1 MLLVRRGCQFL
12 KTYGVFQGFLLVL
25 IIYGESMGSHQATI
39 FLRQLLKIVAN
50 HDHVIC
56 EQNGRKYHNC
66 KSRKSME
73 YSKTDLAPLL
83 FIITPNHLSLSSLY
97 LP

>member
-25 IIYGESMGSHQATI
+25 IIYGESMGSCQVMI
-39 FLRQLLKIVAN
+39 FLCQLLKIVAD

-56 EQNGRKYHNC
+56 E
-66 KSRKSME
+66 
-73 YSKTDLAPLL
+73 
-83 FIITPNHLSLSSLY
+83 
-97 LP
+97 